1 MRVLDEK
8 SQNYNQVITIHP
20 KSCPLDW
27 QASTPKMKTCNGKKK
42 HPEELCVILNQ
53 LYPQGLGFTEK
64 METLKS
70 HSIKN

>member
-1 MRVLDEK
+1 MMVLDEK

-27 QASTPKMKTCNGKKK
+27 QASTPKMKTCNGKK
-42 HPEELCVILNQ
+42 ELCVILNQ

-64 METLKS
+64 MESLKS